1 MVMNQQKIESLLR
14 KIQTILTDPTE
25 LSKLEKDLVKDY
37 LRTLY
42 DMVDGT
48 GPVEQVPSTHIK
60 SSINPIAGNLPSL
73 NHVEQHVPRPT
84 VKVPQEEIPASG
96 TKPDSIK
103 PAQSIIPPSPSTT
116 KLPAEE
122 KPTAAKSTAVLVE
135 KELSKQEPVDKVTPP
150 SVTVSEQEKTWE
162 DAQMASVKDQ
172 SVSEYTPTKTP
183 LDLKSNGASESRHTK
198 ETAPRIDREVPDV
211 FRMEE
216 RISSKYNPLFQQ
228 QQSNELSDRLSRSP
242 IENLQRALSI
252 NDRLLTVNQLFNGN
266 HEAFNETIDIL
277 NSKYSF
283 AEAKSYLVRYVID
296 KYEWLDEEKVDQAR
310 DFIKLVE
317 RRFL

>member
-1 MVMNQQKIESLLR
+1 MNQQKIESLLR
-14 KIQTILTDPTE
+14 KIQMILTDPTE

-42 DMVDGT
+42 DMVDGS
-48 GPVEQVPSTHIK
+48 GPVEQIPSSPK
-60 SSINPIAGNLPSL
+60 QSSINPIAGNLPSL
-73 NHVEQHVPRPT
+73 SQVEQRVSSKNVEVPGE
-84 VKVPQEEIPASG
+84 KVPSSEARSEKV
-96 TKPDSIK
+96 KPSQPIK
-103 PAQSIIPPSPSTT
+103 PAIPPRVELPVEDKPESVKSTT
-116 KLPAEE
+116 GMEEGQE
-122 KPTAAKSTAVLVE
+122 KPAAE
-135 KELSKQEPVDKVTPP
+135 KPP
-150 SVTVSEQEKTWE
+150 TVPVSEQEKTWE

-172 SVSEYTPTKTP
+172 SVSEYTPARTP
-183 LDLKSNGASESRHTK
+183 LDLKSNGSSESR
-198 ETAPRIDREVPDV
+198 ETSETVARVEREVPEV

-216 RISSKYNPLFQQ
+216 RISSKYDPLFQK
-228 QQSNELSDRLSRSP
+228 QQSNDLSDRLSRSP

-252 NDRLLTVNQLFNGN
+252 NDRLLTVNQLFNGH

>member
-1 MVMNQQKIESLLR
+1 MVMNQQKIESLLK

-37 LRTLY
+37 LRKLY
-42 DMVDGT
+42 DMVDGS
-48 GPVEQVPSTHIK
+48 GPTEQLPSPPK
-60 SSINPIAGNLPSL
+60 QSSINPIAGNLPSL
-73 NHVEQHVPRPT
+73 KHVEQHISPPKVE
-84 VKVPQEEIPASG
+84 VPQEKVNPSEVKPEKTKASQ
-96 TKPDSIK
+96 PIN
-103 PAQSIIPPSPSTT
+103 PPNPPKVESPV
-116 KLPAEE
+116 EE
-122 KPTAAKSTAVLVE
+122 KPDPVRPTIVMEEKKVE
-135 KELSKQEPVDKVTPP
+135 EAPAEVKPPTVPVR
-150 SVTVSEQEKTWE
+150 EEEKTWE

-172 SVSEYTPTKTP
+172 PVSEYTPARSP
-183 LDLKSNGASESRHTK
+183 LEQKPNGLSESQERSRT
-198 ETAPRIDREVPDV
+198 TRIEREVPEV

-216 RISSKYNPLFQQ
+216 RISTKYNTLFQQ

-242 IENLQRALSI
+242 IDNLQRALSI

-283 AEAKSYLVRYVID
+283 GEAKSYLVRYVID

>member
-1 MVMNQQKIESLLR
+1 MNQQKIESLLR

-42 DMVDGT
+42 DMVDGS
-48 GPVEQVPSTHIK
+48 GPVEQVPSTHRQ

-73 NHVEQHVPRPT
+73 KHVEERVHKPAT
-84 VKVPQEEIPASG
+84 KVSQEETITSEVQPERV
-96 TKPDSIK
+96 KPSQ
-103 PAQSIIPPSPSTT
+103 PIIPPSPPPVEQSAEA
-116 KLPAEE
+116 KPKPAEPSTIVEE
-122 KPTAAKSTAVLVE
+122 KVST
-135 KELSKQEPVDKVTPP
+135 QEPENDKTPP
-150 SVTVSEQEKTWE
+150 TVPVSEQEKTWE

-172 SVSEYTPTKTP
+172 SVSEYTPTRTP
-183 LDLKSNGASESRHTK
+183 LDLKSNGSSDSRQTK
-198 ETAPRIDREVPDV
+198 ETAPRVEREMPEV

-216 RISSKYNPLFQQ
+216 RISSKYNTLFQQ

-266 HEAFNETIDIL
+266 HEAFNDTIDIL